1 MELAARAEGDVKVVS
16 VSGYLDSGSVEKFRE
31 GFLEVTAEDSRVVLD
46 CTALAYLD
54 SSGLA
59 MLINIFKN
67 LTSRGVKLVICG
79 FSEGIMRVIEFTK
92 LDKVFK
98 LADSLDTALAAVRS

>member
-1 MELAARAEGDVKVVS
+1 MDFTARAEDGVKIVS
-16 VSGYLDSGSVEKFRE
+16 VSGYLDSGSVGEFREKFLAE
-31 GFLEVTAEDSRVVLD
+31 TASDNRVALD

-59 MLINIFKN
+59 TLVNVFKN
-67 LTSRGVKLVICG
+67 LASRDVQLVICG

-92 LDKVFK
+92 LDKVLK
-98 LADSLDTALAAVRS
+98 LSGSLGGAL